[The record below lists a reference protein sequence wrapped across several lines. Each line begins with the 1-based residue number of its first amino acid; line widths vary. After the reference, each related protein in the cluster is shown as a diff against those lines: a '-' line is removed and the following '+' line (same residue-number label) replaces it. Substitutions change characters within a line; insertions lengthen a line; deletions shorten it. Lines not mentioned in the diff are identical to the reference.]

1 MNITSFNPIYG
12 TEKIEEAVKFFGTLG
27 FREIHKFAN
36 EGFELR
42 TLENAAGLRVDV
54 MNNVNVREMKIEG
67 YFSCRLN
74 VDDMDEAIRFFEDMG
89 AEQMMPLMQE
99 GTSRE
104 LTTYKTPNGDIYSVI
119 HHAK

>member
-27 FREIHKFAN
+27 FQEIHKFEK

-42 TLENAAGLRVDV
+42 TLENAAGLKVDV
-54 MNNVNVREMKIEG
+54 MNNIYVREMKIEG

-74 VDDMDEAIRFFEDMG
+74 VDDMGEAIRFFEDMG